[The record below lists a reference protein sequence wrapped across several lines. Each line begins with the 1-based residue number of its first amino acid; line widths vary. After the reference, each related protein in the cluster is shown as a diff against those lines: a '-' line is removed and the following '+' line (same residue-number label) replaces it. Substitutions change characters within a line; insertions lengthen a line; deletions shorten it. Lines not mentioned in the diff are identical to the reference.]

1 MLGVKRVCSIPLG
14 STDVNDIKLVSI
26 VFALAIIL
34 FFTLPVDAF
43 AVDVPINIPAGTPA
57 NPCLPDL
64 CFNPDYVKVN
74 QFDTVTW
81 TNLGGT
87 HTSTSGTPGNADGTW
102 HSGIIPNGMTF
113 THNMDTPGIFP
124 YYCQIH
130 PWQTATVEVLPK
142 DNPVSIPTTAANP
155 FCAATLNYCF
165 NPESLT
171 VTQGELVT
179 WTNNDPTDHHTT
191 TSGVPGSPDG
201 SWDSGGG
208 PLLTDGLQFG
218 DSFTLD
224 TSTLAPGTY
233 PYYCQYHPWQVGILT
248 ITSTPSY
255 HSVQIFDTQKWGPDN
270 ITILD
275 DDFVTWNNADPT
287 FSQHSSVSGSSE
299 S

>member
-14 STDVNDIKLVSI
+14 STDVNDIKIVSI

-57 NPCLPDL
+57 NPCLPNL
-64 CFNPDYVKVN
+64 CFNPDYVIVN

-130 PWQTATVEVLPK
+130 PWQTATVEVLPA
-142 DNPVSIPTTAANP
+142 DNPVSIPITAGNPLCAN
-155 FCAATLNYCF
+155 TLNDCF

-201 SWDSGGG
+201 FWDSGGG

-224 TSTLAPGTY
+224 TSTLAP
-233 PYYCQYHPWQVGILT
+233 VL
-248 ITSTPSY
+248 S
-255 HSVQIFDTQKWGPDN
+255 
-270 ITILD
+270 
-275 DDFVTWNNADPT
+275 AR
-287 FSQHSSVSGSSE
+287 
-299 S
+299 